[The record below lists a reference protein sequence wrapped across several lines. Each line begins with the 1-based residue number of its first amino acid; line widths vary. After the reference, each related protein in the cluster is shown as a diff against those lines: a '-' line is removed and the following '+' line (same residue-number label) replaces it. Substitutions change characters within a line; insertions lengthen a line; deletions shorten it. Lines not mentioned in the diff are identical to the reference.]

1 MKQRQPEDI
10 RITLLSIVLLLT
22 AGMFLPPMTA
32 AQQTDSYV
40 YWRQIGIQAARQA
53 VGMMRDQE
61 GIESLLWSLS
71 DDFIVLTNAGY
82 AEIDGRGTMGALD
95 GLSSYLKVSRGDND
109 LIEVHSDAAWPLWFA
124 VYHKNSGFCAY
135 LQVDPAAIDPQED
148 RWAALPETLFARQE
162 LARIDAAHLYAN
174 AAELSQK
181 FNDKIFGGNEF
192 RIVTIVNGKTA
203 GAPSYAIRAF
213 EFHDHYCM
221 GVTSGLLMGRYIVE
235 FFPLASGGKYFV
247 QTVQPWCKEDAL
259 VVLLNTTPGK
269 KGYAVS
275 LATDDDVAGWPDW
288 AVDGATRSMDAATT
302 IIYRLNPASN
312 RWDGQ
317 VLAFVWAN
325 TGCPN
330 HGDSTIN
337 MVCNDLWYLANID
350 RPEDFIKVLR
360 EFELPAGVTPQSL
373 ARPGIDPILA
383 LDALAQ

>member
-1 MKQRQPEDI
+1 
-10 RITLLSIVLLLT
+10 
-22 AGMFLPPMTA
+22 MTA

-203 GAPSYAIRAF
+203 GAPLYAIRAF